1 MTELLTARPD
11 VPMGE
16 EWQWQTDVMTSRNG
30 TEQRIDNSAIPRRQI
45 SGNYRI
51 FDQALI
57 NQFAMS
63 MARAKGDG
71 IHAPFFQYE
80 TKLTD
85 SASAGASLL
94 AFDARRT
101 ELRSGD
107 LAMIYDD
114 NDLAFELVEIAVL
127 SPLSATLSAPTTIAW
142 PAGSLI
148 APVHLCYFGSGL
160 VINRHR
166 VDGLASIDLTL
177 REMGFHDPFLNPYND
192 TALDLYAGIPVIIDK
207 PIGDDFDE
215 EILTGA
221 QIIDFGGVVDIDSQW
236 LRTKDQYSRRW
247 HCRRIMV
254 PAEFEKW
261 MQFGA
266 QIRGSQKPFW
276 LPSYRADYTI
286 ITPPAPSGN
295 QMTLGGHFFR
305 DYCFPYAGRKSF
317 FIESD
322 GGLHFATATVRTDL
336 GANDR
341 VTFSPALPAGVA
353 YGQNQKI
360 GILHRCRLADP
371 KMAWQHFNAH
381 SILEMGI
388 ISTDQ

>member
-1 MTELLTARPD
+1 MTELITARPD

-16 EWQWQTDVMTSRNG
+16 EWQWQTDVITSRNG
-30 TEQRIDNSAIPRRQI
+30 TEQRIDNSSIPRRQI
-45 SGNYRI
+45 SGNYAI
-51 FDQALI
+51 HDQALI
-57 NQFAMS
+57 NQFAMA
-63 MARAKGDG
+63 MARAKGEG
-71 IHAPFFQYE
+71 VHAAFFQYE
-80 TKLTD
+80 TKLT
-85 SASAGASLL
+85 AAAALGATNL
-94 AFDARRT
+94 AFNARGT

-107 LAMIYDD
+107 LALLYDD
-114 NDLAFELVEIAVL
+114 NDLAYELVQIGVL
-127 SPLSATLSAPTTIAW
+127 SPLSATLSAPTTLAW

-148 APVHLCYFGSGL
+148 APVHLVYGGSGL

-166 VDGLASIDLTL
+166 VDALASIDLTL
-177 REMGFHDPFLNPYND
+177 REMGFHDPFLNPYN
-192 TALDLYAGIPVIIDK
+192 TTTLDLYAGIPVIIDK
-207 PIGDDFDE
+207 PIGDAFDE

-221 QIIDFGGVVDIDSQW
+221 QIIDFGGIVDIDSQW
-236 LRTKDQYSRRW
+236 TRTKDQYLRRW

-261 MQFGA
+261 MVFGST
-266 QIRGSQKPFW
+266 IRGAQKPFW

-286 ITPPAPSGN
+286 ISPPAPSGN

-322 GGLHFATATVRTDL
+322 GGLHLATATAQANS
-336 GANDR
+336 GANDL
-341 VTFSPALPAGVA
+341 VTFAPALPAGAA
-353 YGQNQKI
+353 YGLNQKI
-360 GILHRCRLADP
+360 GILHRCRLADS
-371 KMAWQHFNAH
+371 KMSWQHFNAH